1 MSRKPN
7 EGNIAKRK
15 DGRWVVRLYLP
26 NGKRKIRYAK
36 TQKEAIGLL
45 HTMRIELNAGRL
57 AHSSGMTVSA
67 FLEQWLEHARRDWR
81 PNTYVAAKNAVVNHL
96 VPTIGKFKLEQLKP
110 LDIENAF
117 RKMTHATTGE
127 KASTATVRYSFKI
140 LRSSL
145 RQAQRWQLIGNNPMT
160 GVTTPKHEPH
170 SRNALTAEQVQV
182 FLNHT
187 NVAKHQQFALWYT
200 AFASGLRR
208 GELLGLRWADVDF
221 DKGVIRVKQQVIEAE
236 HKITLEPL
244 KTKASQRAVPVAPS
258 TIIVLREQQARV
270 GLWQKFHG
278 DDWHDFDLVFPL
290 EDGRP
295 RSPRGTS
302 RMFRRL
308 ADSVGLTDLVLH
320 ETRHTAITL
329 VAQQTRDA
337 RLTADFAGHTDAS
350 FTLGVYV
357 HSDPAR
363 LSQAAIDLQPRR
375 DLN

>member
-1 MSRKPN
+1 MTRKPT
-7 EGNIAKRK
+7 EGNTALRE
-15 DGRWVVRLYLP
+15 DGRWVARLYLP
-26 NGKRKIRYAK
+26 NGKRKVRYFK
-36 TQKEAIGLL
+36 TQREAVAGLL
-45 HTMRIELNAGRL
+45 EMRKELGAGRL
-57 AHSSGMTVSA
+57 SHSSGMTVA
-67 FLEQWLEHARRDWR
+67 MFLEQWLEHARRDWR
-81 PNTYVAAKNAVVNHL
+81 PNTYVAAKNAVCNHL
-96 VPTIGKFKLEQLKP
+96 NPTLGKYKLEQLKP
-110 LDIENAF
+110 LDVENAF

-127 KASTATVRYSFKI
+127 KASTATVRYAFKI

-170 SRNALTAEQVQV
+170 SRNALTADQVQA
-182 FLNHT
+182 FLAHL
-187 NVAKHQQFALWYT
+187 NVAKHQQFTLWYT

-221 DKGVIRVKQQVIEAE
+221 EKGLIRVRQQAIEAE

-244 KTKASQRAVPVAPS
+244 KTKASQRAVPLAPS
-258 TIIVLREQQARV
+258 TMIVIQEQQARV

-308 ADSVGLTDLVLH
+308 ADSVGHTDLVLH

-329 VAQQTRDA
+329 VAMQTRDA
-337 RLTADFAGHTDAS
+337 RLAADFAGHVDVG
-350 FTLGVYV
+350 FTLNTYI

-363 LSQAAIDLQPRR
+363 LSQAAIDLRPRR